1 MELTLESG
9 KVVKYEKPNFR
20 NRTKIWDRAA
30 KDRKDGISISLEN
43 CMDIA
48 LYCKVCTEQQLN
60 DDEFQIN
67 ELYEIAGHLL
77 EEFFTVELDKKKL
90 K

>member
-30 KDRKDGISISLEN
+30 RDYKDGVNLSLEN

-60 DDEFQIN
+60 NDEYTVP
-67 ELYEIAGHLL
+67 ELYEIGGILL
-77 EEFFTVELDKKKL
+77 GEVFTVELDKKKL